1 MRSSVGAGPEPS
13 RGTTSFQ
20 RHSPTTKDGA
30 AVERDL
36 MLASQVLI
44 YCEGRGVLSTDEK
57 REVGGIGEIR
67 DFMV

>member
-1 MRSSVGAGPEPS
+1 MGAGPEPS

-30 AVERDL
+30 AVETEL
-36 MLASQVLI
+36 MPASQVLI
-44 YCEGRGVLSTDEK
+44 YCEGSGVLSRDEK
-57 REVGGIGEIR
+57 QEAGGIWEIR